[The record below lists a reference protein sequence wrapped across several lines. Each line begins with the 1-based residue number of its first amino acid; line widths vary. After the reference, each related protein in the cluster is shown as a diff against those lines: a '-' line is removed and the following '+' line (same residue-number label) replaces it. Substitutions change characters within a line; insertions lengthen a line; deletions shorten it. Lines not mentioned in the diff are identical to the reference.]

1 MQPKSKL
8 RRDRE
13 MEHVI
18 RNLERSSRMFRY
30 NSFMSSQLPTSL
42 WLKRIIFSIVMLA
55 CLQMTGIAQ
64 ETQRAQPVWWF
75 GAAGGANFNWYH
87 GTIQVLNAEITAPT
101 AFHEGFGSGYYAA
114 ALWEYRADPAW
125 GMMLNVGLETRSG
138 SFEDVVNP
146 NGKSASLST
155 RIGYLTIE
163 PSLRIAPFSSNFYVF
178 VGPRIGFNTKKAF
191 DYTITGNP
199 GYEAKLDWSE
209 MRSVVFTAQVG
220 AGIDIP
226 LRPANHATQMNLS
239 PFISFQ
245 PNLEQ
250 DPRNIETW
258 NINTVRVGVAL
269 KWGSG
274 EIIPSAAAPRPAVV
288 EGDVQF
294 SIRAPKAIPVQRKV
308 RETFPLRNYVF
319 FDEGSSNVPARYVTL
334 TKEQAVNFKE
344 EQLQEI
350 QPINVTG
357 RSQRQLTLYDNIL
370 NILGDRL
377 RRNAGTSVSL
387 AGASEKGPAESKAF
401 AESIKAY
408 LTTIF
413 GIEGSRIATEGF
425 DKPRVPSEQ
434 PGGTRELTLLRAE
447 DRRVDIESK
456 SSELLMQVG
465 GPYDALKPAQIIV
478 MQEDPLDSHVMLH
491 VAGAREVL
499 ASWSLEVTDE
509 SGTVQRFGPFTRD
522 NESIPGNRILGT
534 RSQADYKVVM
544 VGQTKMGH
552 PVRKQGSL
560 HLVRRVEPKVEE
572 ALRFSILFEFN
583 TSKTVATYSTFLTEM
598 VAPLIPDGGTVI
610 IHGHTDIIGDD
621 EYNMTLSNQRAAEA
635 RSILEAAI
643 SKAGKRDVTVE
654 SYGFGEDISSA
665 PFDNNLPEERCYNRT
680 VIIDIVPAQTVG
692 K

>member
-1 MQPKSKL
+1 
-8 RRDRE
+8 
-13 MEHVI
+13 V
-18 RNLERSSRMFRY
+18 
-30 NSFMSSQLPTSL
+30 
-42 WLKRIIFSIVMLA
+42 LA
-55 CLQMTGIAQ
+55 CLQGAGVAQ

-75 GAAGGANFNWYH
+75 GLAGGANFNWYH
-87 GTIQVLNAEITAPT
+87 GTIQVLNASLAAPT
-101 AFHEGFGSGYYAA
+101 AFHEGFGAGYYAT
-114 ALWEYRADPAW
+114 ALWEYRPDPVW
-125 GMMLNVGLETRSG
+125 GGMLYAGLETRSG

-146 NGKSASLST
+146 TNRSASLST

-163 PSLRIAPFSSNFYVF
+163 PSLRIAPFASGFYLF
-178 VGPRIGFNTKKAF
+178 GGPRIGFNTKKAF
-191 DYTITGNP
+191 DYTISGNP

-209 MRSVVFTAQVG
+209 MRAVVFSAQIG
-220 AGIDIP
+220 AGFEIP

-250 DPRNIETW
+250 DPRTIENW

-269 KWGSG
+269 KFGAG
-274 EIIPSAAAPRPAVV
+274 EIIPGPAAARPAVV

-294 SIRAPKAIPVQRKV
+294 SIRAPKGIPVQRKV
-308 RETFPLRNYVF
+308 RETFPIRNYVF
-319 FDEGSSNVPARYVTL
+319 FNEGSSEVPARYVAL
-334 TKEQAVNFKE
+334 TKEQAKEFKE
-344 EQLQEI
+344 EQLQVLE
-350 QPINVTG
+350 PKSLTG
-357 RSQRQLTLYDNIL
+357 RSQRQLTLYYNIL

-377 RRNAGTSVSL
+377 RRNSGASVTL
-387 AGASEKGPAESKAF
+387 TGASEKGMTEGKAF
-401 AESIKAY
+401 AESIKGY

-465 GPYDALKPAQIIV
+465 GPYDALKPAQIVV
-478 MQEDPLDSHVMLH
+478 MQEDPLDSHVMFH

-499 ASWSLEVTDE
+499 ASWSLEISSDG
-509 SGTVQRFGPFTRD
+509 GTVQRFGPFTRD
-522 NESIPGNRILGT
+522 NESIPGNRILGS

-544 VGQTKMGH
+544 VGQTKMGR
-552 PVRKQGSL
+552 PVRQQGSL
-560 HLVRRVEPKVEE
+560 HLMRREEPKVEE

-583 TSKTVATYSTFLTEM
+583 TSKTVSTYSAFLTDM

-621 EYNMTLSNQRAAEA
+621 EYNMTLSNQRSAEA

-643 SKAGKRDVTVE
+643 SKAGKRDVTFE
-654 SYGFGEDISSA
+654 SYGFGEDISHA

-680 VIIDIVPAQTVG
+680 VIIDVVPGPTAG

>member
-1 MQPKSKL
+1 
-8 RRDRE
+8 
-13 MEHVI
+13 
-18 RNLERSSRMFRY
+18 
-30 NSFMSSQLPTSL
+30 
-42 WLKRIIFSIVMLA
+42 MLA
-55 CLQMTGIAQ
+55 CLQGTGIAQ
-64 ETQRAQPVWWF
+64 ETQRTQPEWWF
-75 GAAGGANFNWYH
+75 GVAGGANFNWYH
-87 GTIQVLNAEITAPT
+87 GTIQVLNATLAAPT
-101 AFHEGFGSGYYAA
+101 AFHEGFGAGYYAT
-114 ALWEYRADPAW
+114 ALWEYRPGPVW
-125 GMMLNVGLETRSG
+125 GGMLYAGLETRSG

-146 NGKSASLST
+146 NNRSASLST

-163 PSLRIAPFSSNFYVF
+163 PSLRIAPFASSFYVF
-178 VGPRIGFNTKKAF
+178 AGPRIGLNTKKGF
-191 DYTITGNP
+191 DYTISGNP

-209 MRSVVFTAQVG
+209 MRSIVFTAQIG
-220 AGIDIP
+220 AGFEIP

-250 DPRNIETW
+250 DPRSIENW

-269 KWGSG
+269 KFGSG
-274 EIIPSAAAPRPAVV
+274 DIIPGPAAPRAAVV

-319 FDEGSSNVPARYVTL
+319 FNEGSTDVPGRYAAL
-334 TKEQAVNFKE
+334 TKEQAAKFKE
-344 EQLQEI
+344 EQLQEV
-350 QPINVTG
+350 QPISMTG
-357 RSQRQLTLYDNIL
+357 RSQRQLTLYYNII

-377 RRNAGTSVSL
+377 RRNSGASVTL
-387 AGASEKGPAESKAF
+387 TGASEKGAVESKAF
-401 AESIKAY
+401 AESIKGY

-465 GPYDALKPAQIIV
+465 GPYDALKPAQIV
-478 MQEDPLDSHVMLH
+478 VVQEDPLDSHVMFH
-491 VAGAREVL
+491 VAGARDVL
-499 ASWSLEVTDE
+499 ASWSLEVSDE
-509 SGTVQRFGPFTRD
+509 GGKVQRFGPFTRE

-534 RSQADYKVVM
+534 LSQADYKVVM
-544 VGQTKMGH
+544 VGQTKMGR

-560 HLVRRVEPKVEE
+560 HLMRRAEPKIEE

-583 TSKTVATYSTFLTEM
+583 TSKTVATYSTFLTDM

-621 EYNMTLSNQRAAEA
+621 DYNMTLSNQRAAEA
-635 RSILEAAI
+635 RSILELAI
-643 SKAGKRDVTVE
+643 SKSGKHDVTFE
-654 SYGFGEDISSA
+654 SYGFGEDFFFA
-665 PFDNNLPEERCYNRT
+665 PFDNNMPEERCYNRT
-680 VIIDIVPAQTVG
+680 VIIDVVPSQITG